1 MALLL
6 SLKRRNVSPGPT
18 SSEMARFGDVIME
31 VDNETSSY
39 ADIFEPVDG
48 FAAGPLVEHSYLR
61 LPDVPGS
68 GCQANAT
75 VDRWWRSVAEECTQF
90 IKENVSDYGCN

>member
-1 MALLL
+1 MAW
-6 SLKRRNVSPGPT
+6 
-18 SSEMARFGDVIME
+18 FGDVIME

-39 ADIFEPVDG
+39 ADIFEPCDG
-48 FAAGPLVEHSYLR
+48 FAAGPPVEHSYLR

-68 GCQANAT
+68 GCQANT
-75 VDRWWRSVAEECTQF
+75 KLDRWWRSVVEEHTQS